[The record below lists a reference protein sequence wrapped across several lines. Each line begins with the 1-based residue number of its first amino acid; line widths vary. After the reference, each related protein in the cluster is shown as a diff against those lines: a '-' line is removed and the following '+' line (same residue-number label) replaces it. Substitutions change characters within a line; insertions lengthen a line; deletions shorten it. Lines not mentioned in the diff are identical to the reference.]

1 MGFLWQKKRTILS
14 SNFLKMFSS
23 GRIILLCHP
32 TSVLRGTG
40 GQGDRVEN
48 KARICILLELYVNIF
63 I

>member
-1 MGFLWQKKRTILS
+1 
-14 SNFLKMFSS
+14 MFSS

-40 GQGDRVEN
+40 GQGDTVEN
-48 KARICILLELYVNIF
+48 KARIWILLELYVNIF